1 MLAGPPPLSGTGEP
15 MYHAKFG
22 RIIHQICK
30 ADADVPLAFME
41 RDPVDLAIEWSNG
54 EKPLIPVIMPAHD
67 KRPGGDWETGMY

>member
-1 MLAGPPPLSGTGEP
+1 VGPESRFITLNLVESFT
-15 MYHAKFG
+15 
-22 RIIHQICK
+22 QIFE
-30 ADADVPLAFME
+30 ADSDVPLAFME